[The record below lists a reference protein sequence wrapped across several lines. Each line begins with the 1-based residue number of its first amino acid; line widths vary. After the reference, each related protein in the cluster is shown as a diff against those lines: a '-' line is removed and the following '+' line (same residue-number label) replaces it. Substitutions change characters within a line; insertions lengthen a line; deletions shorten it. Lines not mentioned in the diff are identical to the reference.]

1 MNIWEKTFSQRE
13 WGKYPPEILVSSATK
28 FRRTISSEISPSCL
42 ELGCGPGANLTLL
55 YSLFDHYCAIDI
67 SPTAIAKVN
76 QILGNK
82 VFSEH
87 LVVGDFTKLPWPSCK
102 FDFICDNLSIYANH
116 SADIKKIL
124 AEVYRVLKPSGLFY
138 SRVWGKNTY
147 GISTGLSLS
156 DISFDDLKDGPC
168 EGYGISSF
176 FSVDDIRFYYDR
188 FDIVD
193 IIRLT
198 QESSACLNNSI
209 KFSGDIIEEYVILAT
224 K

>member
-55 YSLFDHYCAIDI
+55 DSLFDHYCAIDI

-87 LVVGDFTKLPWPSCK
+87 LVVGDFAKLPWPSCT

-138 SRVWGKNTY
+138 SKE
-147 GISTGLSLS
+147 
-156 DISFDDLKDGPC
+156 GPC

-198 QESSACLNNSI
+198 QESSACFNNSI
-209 KFSGDIIEEYVILAT
+209 TFSGDIIEEYVILAT